1 VSAPLAIVGVSLGH
15 RHENTAIAVTERTYL
30 PNGERFTAPAKPR
43 QALEAREAV
52 SVEYRV
58 RHLERQPSRYSAV
71 AQRIPEIIH
80 EIGRD
85 VLLVV
90 DVSATGSPVYS
101 LIMGEL
107 ISSLSEARGP
117 TGIRFKHCPVSVTGI
132 AGGVS
137 RSPDVG
143 LLVPRRDLIST
154 SQILFDAG
162 QLKIAEALDLAGALR
177 DELLAFRP
185 KATKPDDLEGW
196 REGKD
201 DDLVLAVACG
211 VWAAER
217 FLKRHDSVPAGSL
230 GAA

>member
-1 VSAPLAIVGVSLGH
+1 VSAPLPIVGVSLG
-15 RHENTAIAVTERTYL
+15 L
-30 PNGERFTAPAKPR
+30 PTGERFTARVR

-71 AQRIPEIIH
+71 AQRIPEIVH

-90 DVSATGSPVYS
+90 DVGATGRPVYS

-107 ISSLSEARGP
+107 ISSLSGAG

-143 LLVPRRDLIST
+143 LLVPRRDLISA

-162 QLKIAEALDLAGALR
+162 QLKIAEGLDLAGTLR

-201 DDLVLAVACG
+201 DDLVLAVATG
-211 VWAAER
+211 VWAEER